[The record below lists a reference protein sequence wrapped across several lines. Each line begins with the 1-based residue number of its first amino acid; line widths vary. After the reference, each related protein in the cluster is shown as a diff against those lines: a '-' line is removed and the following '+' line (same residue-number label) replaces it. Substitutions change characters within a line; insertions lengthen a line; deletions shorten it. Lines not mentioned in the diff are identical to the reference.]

1 MQHSFG
7 IARFWNLFLFGYSRA
22 NMLMPTVK
30 HKTRK
35 RWFRWESGL
44 VQVDQTFKMAS
55 GKGAGKQY
63 REKGEGY
70 MYWFAFICSIV
81 SLLLVFIAFASP
93 FWYKSWSRVH
103 SPLANVGMWHIC
115 LSGWVKPRDPQ
126 LRSYVGCWW
135 IHSTFFEEVWDD
147 IMPGK
152 TGTNITYTVRDSEST
167 VNDACWKTQVVSL
180 GPVPLWK
187 T

>member
-1 MQHSFG
+1 
-7 IARFWNLFLFGYSRA
+7 
-22 NMLMPTVK
+22 
-30 HKTRK
+30 
-35 RWFRWESGL
+35 
-44 VQVDQTFKMAS
+44 MAS

-70 MYWFAFICSIV
+70 MYWVAFLCSICSLV
-81 SLLLVFIAFASP
+81 LVFVAFASP

-115 LSGWVKPRDPQ
+115 LSGWVKPRDPMM
-126 LRSYVGCWW
+126 RSYVGCWW

-152 TGTNITYTVRDSEST
+152 IACSLFITGMHLLIG
-167 VNDACWKTQVVSL
+167 VNHRSFCACCLCSNLSK
-180 GPVPLWK
+180 
-187 T
+187 

>member
-1 MQHSFG
+1 
-7 IARFWNLFLFGYSRA
+7 
-22 NMLMPTVK
+22 
-30 HKTRK
+30 
-35 RWFRWESGL
+35 
-44 VQVDQTFKMAS
+44 MAS

-70 MYWFAFICSIV
+70 MYWFAFLCSICSLV
-81 SLLLVFIAFASP
+81 LVFVAFASP

-115 LSGWVKPRDPQ
+115 LSGWVKPRDPAM
-126 LRSYVGCWW
+126 RSYVGCWW

-152 TGTNITYTVRDSEST
+152 IVNYKGHLGAKPQVLLCMLFLFRKIQKQNI
-167 VNDACWKTQVVSL
+167 
-180 GPVPLWK
+180 
-187 T
+187 

>member
-1 MQHSFG
+1 
-7 IARFWNLFLFGYSRA
+7 
-22 NMLMPTVK
+22 
-30 HKTRK
+30 
-35 RWFRWESGL
+35 
-44 VQVDQTFKMAS
+44 MAS

-70 MYWFAFICSIV
+70 MYWVAFLCSICSLV
-81 SLLLVFIAFASP
+81 LVFVAFASP

-115 LSGWVKPRDPQ
+115 LSGWVKPRDPMM
-126 LRSYVGCWW
+126 RSYVGCWW

-152 TGTNITYTVRDSEST
+152 IVNFLNGHLLIGVKPQVLLCMLFVFQLEQVKLKSKPFDSFI
-167 VNDACWKTQVVSL
+167 NK
-180 GPVPLWK
+180 
-187 T
+187 

>member
-1 MQHSFG
+1 
-7 IARFWNLFLFGYSRA
+7 
-22 NMLMPTVK
+22 
-30 HKTRK
+30 
-35 RWFRWESGL
+35 
-44 VQVDQTFKMAS
+44 MAS

-70 MYWFAFICSIV
+70 MYWFAFLCSICSLV
-81 SLLLVFIAFASP
+81 LVFVAFASP

-115 LSGWVKPRDPQ
+115 LSGWVKPRDPAM
-126 LRSYVGCWW
+126 RSYVGCWW

-152 TGTNITYTVRDSEST
+152 IVNYKGHLLLGAKPQVLLCMLFLFRKIQKQNIWFIYKQVIFIKLMYTWVYTCD
-167 VNDACWKTQVVSL
+167 VYMSL
-180 GPVPLWK
+180 YMWCILNIHVLQK
-187 T
+187 SCIT